1 MFSPKKRQVGHEL
14 AQELAVCALSFLAQ
28 DEDRLN
34 AFLTDTGLGID
45 DLREAA
51 GSPQFFSA
59 LLDHITGDD
68 ALVLGLA
75 AEANVPPESIIG
87 AAQYFRKD
95 EF

>member
-1 MFSPKKRQVGHEL
+1 MFSPKKRSVSAEL
-14 AQELAVCALSFLAQ
+14 AQELAVSALSFLAQ

-34 AFLTDTGLGID
+34 AFLTSTWLGIE

-59 LLDHITGDD
+59 LLDHVTGDD
-68 ALVLGLA
+68 ALILGLA
-75 AEANVPPESIIG
+75 SEAHVPPESIVG
-87 AAQYFRKD
+87 AAQYFRRD